1 MSGTQ
6 EGHGRMFYSATR
18 ACRGNG
24 ASKASASSGVLRVS
38 GATAHPRVPVTAPCP
53 GKDALPFLSPAPWL
67 CMDATKESLF
77 PEIKARL
84 LPGRERG
91 GRREI
96 RGSVRA
102 VPALIPAG
110 PLPFLW
116 ESGIL
121 PGKGFLHPTP
131 ARGRCAGGLNPPKS
145 PNLNLTQ
152 TPALP
157 ITEGEGC

>member
-1 MSGTQ
+1 
-6 EGHGRMFYSATR
+6 MFYSATH
-18 ACRGNG
+18 ACHGNG
-24 ASKASASSGVLRVS
+24 ASKASAGSGVLRVS

-96 RGSVRA
+96 RGECSCCPCADTSRPSA
-102 VPALIPAG
+102 IPLG
-110 PLPFLW
+110 KWDTPW
-116 ESGIL
+116 EGVSA
-121 PGKGFLHPTP
+121 PNSSTWVMCWRPE
-131 ARGRCAGGLNPPKS
+131 PKS
-145 PNLNLTQ
+145 DPNPSAPHHGGRGMLTQ
-152 TPALP
+152 IWT
-157 ITEGEGC
+157 